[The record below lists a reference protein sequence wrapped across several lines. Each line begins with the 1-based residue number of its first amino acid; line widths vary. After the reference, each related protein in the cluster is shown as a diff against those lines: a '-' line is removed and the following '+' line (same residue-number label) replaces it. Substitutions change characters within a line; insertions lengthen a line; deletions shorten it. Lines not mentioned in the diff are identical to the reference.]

1 MRGAMFMNF
10 SGRQMVI
17 FLTVIAPLLFLLAA
31 LFIEPNIWVMM
42 FSIIWLG
49 VGLMMLYIPKAED

>member
-1 MRGAMFMNF
+1 LRGAMFMNF